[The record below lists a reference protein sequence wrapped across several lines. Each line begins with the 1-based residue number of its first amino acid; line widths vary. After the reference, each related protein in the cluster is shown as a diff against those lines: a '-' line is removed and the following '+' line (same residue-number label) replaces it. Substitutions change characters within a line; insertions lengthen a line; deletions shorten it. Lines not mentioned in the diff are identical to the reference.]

1 MITPRF
7 SVRQDETRV
16 YVEIHAPHVRAQTI
30 EFDVEDD
37 QFKFFANPYYLRLT
51 FPGKV
56 VEDEKST
63 ASLDAA
69 SGNITVALSK
79 QTPGEKFA
87 NLDLLSSL
95 LATRREKEAES
106 SQPKRPFIEEV
117 DNIDNALQEA
127 YLDENFDWELPQQLN
142 SDNLLKEMYGFNQQ
156 YSGYLTHV
164 HSTANEIN
172 EVENPEKDTAEKRR
186 QTRIACEDAKF
197 DEDYYMENY
206 INDEFIQTL
215 IQQKS
220 RFYIALQQQ
229 QAHAQNTE
237 VDQLAAQV
245 DQTLSTS
252 DSELSTEL
260 KCAVEFTDDEKKV
273 MLDLPR
279 KAHIIQNKQS
289 VYLGLVDIL
298 FAYLLDQRINQDEF
312 TVESAWSIGAVSAT
326 LSNLEQFTSLRSTVV
341 ACFRRGLAY
350 PLYRNWEL
358 CEKVLEDIC
367 NVCQLGRRAILKAF
381 LQLKDLFDQ
390 HDIYYIYSKLYID
403 DYCVWLQTTASDK
416 VIASLAH
423 KLQRLEVD
431 KDEIGWE
438 LDAYEDLAL
447 MTSESDM
454 EEADQANAEDL
465 PVNNEQDFGLE
476 VAQGNSSPKPMIE
489 VLDKPNASQD
499 VSESSQCDAANKTPA
514 NANLNAPVQAPV
526 SDLLA
531 LEDENAEAQQKTKK
545 PLIEIID

>member
-7 SVRQDETRV
+7 SVRQDETSV

-79 QTPGEKFA
+79 QNPGEEFA
-87 NLDLLSSL
+87 NLDLLTSL

-106 SQPKRPFIEEV
+106 SQSKRPFIEEV
-117 DNIDNALQEA
+117 GNIDSTLQEA
-127 YLDENFDWELPQQLN
+127 YLDEEFDWELPQQLN
-142 SDNLLKEMYGFNQQ
+142 NDSLLKEMYGFNQQ

-172 EVENPEKDTAEKRR
+172 EVENPENDTAEKRR

-206 INDEFIQTL
+206 INDEFIQML

-220 RFYIALQQQ
+220 RFCTALQQQ
-229 QAHAQNTE
+229 QANEQSAV

-245 DQTLSTS
+245 DQLLSTGDPKS
-252 DSELSTEL
+252 STEL
-260 KCAVEFTDDEKKV
+260 KGAVEFTDDEKKI

-279 KAHIIQNKQS
+279 KTHIIQNKQS

-312 TVESAWSIGAVSAT
+312 TVESTWAIGAVSAT

-367 NVCQLGRRAILKAF
+367 NVCQLGRRAILKVF
-381 LQLKDLFDQ
+381 LQIKGLFDQ

-416 VIASLAH
+416 IIGSLAH
-423 KLQRLEVD
+423 KLHRLEVE

-454 EEADQANAEDL
+454 EETGRPNAEDL
-465 PVNNEQDFGLE
+465 AVNSEQSLGLE
-476 VAQGNSSPKPMIE
+476 IAQDDSSREPMIE
-489 VLDKPNASQD
+489 VLDKPNASQNAT
-499 VSESSQCDAANKTPA
+499 ESCQNGVDSRSSANVDLSVPA
-514 NANLNAPVQAPV
+514 QAPV

-531 LEDENAEAQQKTKK
+531 LEDKSAEAQSKIKK